1 MRPRGLA
8 LSLAAACCAVAASV
22 AIAAAPNSWTA
33 TDALSAPRFDGV
45 AAPLPGERILVAG
58 GTDQTG
64 AAVNTAEIYNAFTNT
79 WSQAANMST
88 PRALSTAIA
97 LPDGRVLVA
106 GGQTVVSDASSALA
120 SGEVYNPAS
129 NTWTPV
135 TNSMSSPRGR
145 HVAVLLGTGK
155 VLLAGGNGTT
165 AAGNASADLY
175 DPATNSFAPAG
186 SMGTA
191 RIFPGLALLS
201 TGRVLV
207 AGGTT
212 DLGNPPVSSGET
224 YNPATNTWTP
234 AANAMPGGIRLD
246 PAGAALPGGRALIA
260 GGGVSGSTMPAL
272 ATADIYDA
280 ATNSFTA
287 AGNSMSSRRI
297 AGVAIPLVD
306 GRVLVAG
313 GAPAPSP
320 STTPATSSA
329 DLFDPASGTF
339 SPAAP
344 MGTPRVFPAAAL
356 LDDGRVLVAGGG
368 TTLQASATVAT
379 AETYQPTTIPGAP
392 SNVRATP
399 AIGAVLLSWTA
410 PASDG
415 GAPVQRYRITISPG
429 GRTVDTP
436 DARLALAVTGLQN
449 GQSYTFTV
457 TAINAVGTGPSSAAT
472 TPVTPTARILS
483 RLKASPASFLPA
495 RSGPSVRSSAR
506 HRAKPGTTVSF
517 TLLEPARVTFTVQR
531 AVRGTK
537 RGLRCVKG
545 RTGKRCT
552 RFVSVRGSFAVSG
565 NPGGNRFRFTGRV
578 HGRTLARG
586 HYRLIATPSDSTAA
600 KGTAVRLPFRVR
612 G

>member
-1 MRPRGLA
+1 M
-8 LSLAAACCAVAASV
+8 
-22 AIAAAPNSWTA
+22 AIAAGPNSWTA

-45 AAPLPGERILVAG
+45 AARLPNDRILVAG

-64 AAVNTAEIYNAFTNT
+64 AAVNTAEIYNALTNT
-79 WSQAANMST
+79 WSQAANMGT
-88 PRALSTAIA
+88 ARALATATA

-106 GGQTVVSDASSALA
+106 GGQTVVSDAITALA
-120 SGEVYNPAS
+120 SGEVYNPAN

-135 TNSMSSPRGR
+135 TNSMSSARGR

-165 AAGNASADLY
+165 SAANTTADLY

-191 RIFPGLALLS
+191 RIFPGIALLS
-201 TGRVLV
+201 NGRVLL
-207 AGGTT
+207 AGGTM
-212 DLGNPPVSSGET
+212 DLGDPPVSSGET
-224 YNPATNTWTP
+224 YNPATDTWTP
-234 AANAMPGGIRLD
+234 VANAMPGGIRLD

-260 GGGVSGSTMPAL
+260 GGGTSGSTTPAL
-272 ATADIYDA
+272 DTADIYDA

-287 AGNSMSSRRI
+287 AGNTMSSRRI
-297 AGVAIPLVD
+297 AGVGIPLLD

-313 GAPAPSP
+313 GTPAPSP

-368 TTLQASATVAT
+368 TTLQASAALAT
-379 AETYQPTTIPGAP
+379 AETYQPTTVPAAPG
-392 SNVRATP
+392 SVRATS
-399 AIGAVLLSWTA
+399 AIGAAMVSWTA

-415 GAPVQRYRITISPG
+415 GAPVQRYRITVSPG

-436 DARLALAVTGLQN
+436 DARLSFAVTGLQN
-449 GQSYTFTV
+449 GQPYTFTV
-457 TAINAVGTGPSSAAT
+457 RAINAVGAGPPAAAT
-472 TPVTPTARILS
+472 TAVTPTARILS
-483 RLKASPASFLPA
+483 RLKASPASFLAA

-506 HRAKPGTTVSF
+506 RHAKPGTIVSF
-517 TLLEPARVTFTVQR
+517 RLVEPARVTFTVQR

-537 RGLRCVKG
+537 RGRRCVKG
-545 RTGKRCT
+545 HTGKRCT
-552 RFVSVRGSFAVSG
+552 RYVPVRGSFAVTG
-565 NPGGNRFRFTGRV
+565 TTGGNKFRFTGRV
-578 HGRTLARG
+578 HGRKLARG
-586 HYRLIATPSDSTAA
+586 SYRLIATPREPTGA
-600 KGTAVRLPFRVR
+600 KGTAVRLQFHVR